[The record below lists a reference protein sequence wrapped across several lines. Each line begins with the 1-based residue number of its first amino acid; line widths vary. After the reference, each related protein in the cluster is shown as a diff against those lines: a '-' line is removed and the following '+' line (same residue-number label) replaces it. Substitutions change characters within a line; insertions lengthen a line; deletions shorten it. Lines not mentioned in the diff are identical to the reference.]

1 MRRSKNFSTIS
12 GGQQEIDQTKEDD
25 LSNLDIN
32 ADMVQID
39 QGSLLV
45 SPIVS
50 SKITS
55 VPESKDLNTVPQIHE
70 ERAIN
75 SRNDR

>member
-32 ADMVQID
+32 ADMVQLD

>member
-32 ADMVQID
+32 ADMVQVD

-55 VPESKDLNTVPQIHE
+55 VPESKDLNTVTQIHE